1 MVVVLAVSQ
10 CAGKGYAPDRTMPG
24 HDEELPPTV
33 PRVQTPEE
41 IGRVC
46 LFLATADSA
55 FVTGQAIPVE
65 GGASLDY

>member
-1 MVVVLAVSQ
+1 MA
-10 CAGKGYAPDRTMPG
+10 
-24 HDEELPPTV
+24 
-33 PRVQTPEE
+33 TPEE

-55 FVTGQAIPVE
+55 FITGQAIPVE